1 MRKSQLNTGWQNHL
15 LRISFILAV
24 ALFGRTA
31 LQAQC
36 TLGCND
42 LVQFSLDED
51 CYSEVEVDHIL
62 ESPQSCPG
70 DKMVTVM
77 GANGLP
83 IPNSPWVGAAYIG
96 QTLTVKVTHVATGN
110 HCWGSIKVEDKL
122 APVLICE
129 NVTVA
134 CSETAFGPD
143 DLGYPFAEDNCSYD
157 VELEWSD
164 IVTDYGCNDN
174 QNLTAVINRQWTATD
189 DSGNTKSC
197 VQYIYFERATL
208 LDVVF
213 PLNRDDLEA
222 PALDCANANVNPSNT
237 GWPMVDGKPIAN
249 FCDLVVT
256 STEQSSSM
264 CMGNLTI
271 LRTWTVL
278 DMCSG
283 TTTTDLQIIKVL
295 DKTGPVLTCPKDPE
309 HDVKIL
315 KYLSGPQYNGCFA
328 EIQLPQ
334 IQVTDKCS
342 NYSKFTFHVSTTV
355 NGFKYSMATNGGKLI
370 VPLGTHVFTYKVTDD
385 CGNTGTCSFTRAIDD
400 ETPPVVAC
408 ETIHTVALTD
418 GVTLVNALTFDDG
431 SYDDCSGVTFKVSRM
446 DNPKC
451 AGNDATSFGDSAPFY
466 CCDINNG
473 PVMVTLR
480 VSDAAGNT
488 NQCMTQVNV
497 VDKVMPSIWC
507 PRDISV
513 ACSMP
518 YEPIDPKTY
527 SKGAKPGTAIS
538 STFALTYQVPI
549 EVTGLPVDAE
559 IVDLDVFLDIEHEY
573 LDQLKIRL
581 ISPTGTV
588 VSLFEGGACGIA
600 KANLLVTFNDE
611 GDAFTCNGPT
621 PSITGNIKPQAGLLA
636 LFDGENPNSIA
647 SNPQKNWILEVEDTA
662 PLAGGKIN
670 EVKLAFTYGTP
681 LALKPHASD
690 NTEECGLT
698 VTWKDQDAPDACP
711 GGYINRIWTATD
723 AFGLEKSCTQRITF
737 IDNTPWDVE
746 FPMDVTV
753 EDCIDPDDLKNLG
766 NVKHNGDCEMVSVDY
781 VDHIYTVVPDV
792 CYKIERTWYV
802 VNWCKYDK
810 FSPNNTKLGIALPHP
825 KNLKYRDNGDGY
837 FEWVQ
842 TIKVIDNLAP
852 KIFCPADLTVDNFE
866 EDCGPTYVD
875 LDSVVVLD
883 CSPTITG
890 TISIDLFNDGSVNII
905 TNGLEADGEYPNG
918 THRISFKVEDGCNN
932 FSTCSFLLTV
942 VDGKKPNASCHDIQI
957 DLMAVQGGGMA
968 QITPQMLDVESN
980 DNCTPDHKLIFGVT
994 PSLFD
999 CDDLGPNDVTLSVT
1013 DAAGNTDICVAVV
1026 TVQDNMKVC
1035 PGSAN
1040 GTVTGKVLDANSE
1053 GVQFANIKI
1062 ANMSGIE
1069 DETDAYGTFS
1079 ITGLIPGE
1087 AYVVQPIKNTNALN
1101 GVSTYDILM
1110 LQKHL
1115 VGVSSLKNPYKLIAA
1130 DVNKSGHISISDV
1143 LDLRKALLTASQTF
1157 AKNDSWRFVKADYV
1171 FINPFDPFK
1180 ESFPEFIDTK
1190 DMPSTGLVA
1199 DFVGIKVG
1207 DVSGDALPNTLLG
1220 SETRNLAGTV
1230 AFSTTDVQLVPGTI
1244 YAMPITA
1251 QDIATLEG
1259 FQFTLAF
1266 DPEFLQY
1273 AGFEQ
1278 GDLAQMGQDHI
1289 GTNFT
1294 DAGYLTLSWDGK
1306 PGSAKANDVLFTLN
1320 FRVTQTAALHDV
1332 IKLTSTYLVAEA
1344 YDTEDNLLDATLRF
1358 VGDNGVFTTGEEY
1371 ALYQNRPNPFRS
1383 ETVIGF
1389 DLATAGNA
1397 TLTLTDVSGKTL
1409 HIYEGD
1415 FARGYNEFRVNKADL
1430 GASGVVYYR
1439 LTADGFAATRK
1450 MIILD

>member
-1 MRKSQLNTGWQNHL
+1 MRKSQLNTGWPKHL

-31 LQAQC
+31 VQAQC

-70 DKMVTVM
+70 TKVVTVM
-77 GANGLP
+77 GSNGLP
-83 IPNSPWVGAAYIG
+83 IPGSPWVDGSYIG
-96 QTLTVKVTHVATGN
+96 QTLTVKVTHPASGN

-129 NVTVA
+129 DVTVA
-134 CSETAFGPD
+134 CSETAYGPD
-143 DLGYPFAEDNCSYD
+143 DLGYPYAEDNCSYD
-157 VELEWSD
+157 VQLVWAD
-164 IVTDYGCNDN
+164 MITDYGCNN
-174 QNLTAVINRQWTATD
+174 TQLTAVINRQWTATD
-189 DSGNTKSC
+189 DSGNTSSC
-197 VQYIYFERATL
+197 VQNIYFKRATL
-208 LDVVF
+208 LDVTF

-222 PALDCANANVNPSNT
+222 PALDCADANVNPSKT

-256 STEQSSSM
+256 YTEQSSSM

-283 TTTTDLQIIKVL
+283 VTSTDLQIIKVL

-334 IQVTDKCS
+334 IQVTDLCS
-342 NYSKFTFHVSTTV
+342 NYSKFTFYVSTTV
-355 NGFKYSMATNGGKLI
+355 NGFIYSIPTNGGKMI

-385 CGNTGTCSFTRAIDD
+385 CGNTGTCSFTRGIDD

-408 ETIHTVALTD
+408 ETLHTVALSD
-418 GVTLVNALTFDDG
+418 GVTHIQAITFDDG

-446 DNPKC
+446 DNAKC
-451 AGNDATSFGDSAPFY
+451 PGDDATSFGDTAPFY

-518 YEPIDPKTY
+518 YAPLNAEIY
-527 SKGAKPGTAIS
+527 SKGAKPGTAMS
-538 STFALTYQVPI
+538 STFALTYQVPVA
-549 EVTGLPVDAE
+549 VTGLPTDAE
-559 IVDLDVFLDIEHEY
+559 IIDLDVFLDIEHEY

-581 ISPTGTV
+581 ISPNGTV
-588 VSLFEGGACGIA
+588 VSLFEGGSCGIA
-600 KANLLVTFNDE
+600 KANMLVTFNDE
-611 GDAFTCNGPT
+611 GSAFTCNGPT

-647 SNPQKNWILEVEDTA
+647 SVPQKNWVLEVEDTA

-670 EVKLAFTYGTP
+670 EVNLVFTYGTP

-698 VTWKDQDAPDACP
+698 VTWKDKDEPEACP
-711 GGYINRIWTATD
+711 GGYITRTWTAKD
-723 AFGLEKSCTQRITF
+723 AFGLEKSCDQRITF
-737 IDNTPWDVE
+737 VDLTPWDVE
-746 FPMDVTV
+746 FPEDVTV
-753 EDCIDPDDLKNLG
+753 DDCITPDDLKNLG

-802 VNWCKYDK
+802 VNWCVYDK
-810 FSPNNTKLGIALPHP
+810 FNPENTKLGIQLAHP

-866 EDCGPTYVD
+866 EDCGPTYID

-883 CSPTITG
+883 CSPTING

-905 TNGLEADGEYPNG
+905 TTGLEADGEYPNG

-942 VDGKKPNASCHDIQI
+942 VDAKKPNASCHDIQI

-968 QITPQMLDVESN
+968 QITPVMLDVESN
-980 DNCTPDHKLIFGVT
+980 DNCTPDHKLIFAVT
-994 PSLFD
+994 PSIFD

-1013 DAAGNTDICVAVV
+1013 DGAGNTDICVAVV
-1026 TVQDNMKVC
+1026 TVQDNMNVC
-1035 PGSAN
+1035 PGSSN
-1040 GTVTGKVLDANSE
+1040 GTVTGKVLDTNSE
-1053 GVQFANIKI
+1053 GVQYANIQI
-1062 ANMSGIE
+1062 ANMSGME
-1069 DETDAYGTFS
+1069 DETDAYGTYTIS
-1079 ITGLIPGE
+1079 GLTPGSE
-1087 AYVVQPIKNTNALN
+1087 YVVQPMKNTNALN

-1110 LQKHL
+1110 IQKHL
-1115 VGVSSLKNPYKLIAA
+1115 VGVSSIKNPYKLIAA
-1130 DVNKSGHISISDV
+1130 DINKSNHISISDV
-1143 LDLRKALLTASQTF
+1143 IELRKTLLTASPTF
-1157 AKNDSWRFVKADYV
+1157 AKNDSWRFVKADYI
-1171 FINPFDPFK
+1171 FTNPLDPFK
-1180 ESFPEFIDTK
+1180 EAFPEFIDTK
-1190 DMPSTGLVA
+1190 DMPSTGLIA

-1207 DVSGDALPNTLLG
+1207 DINGDALPNTLLG
-1220 SETRNLAGTV
+1220 SETRNMAGTAEFV
-1230 AFSTTDVQLVPGTI
+1230 TNDASLVPGTV
-1244 YAMPITA
+1244 YAMSFRA
-1251 QDIATLEG
+1251 ADIATLEG
-1259 FQFTLAF
+1259 FQYTLAF
-1266 DPEFLQY
+1266 DPEVMQY
-1273 AGFEQ
+1273 AGFTS

-1289 GTNFT
+1289 GTSFA

-1306 PGSAKANDVLFTLN
+1306 PGSAQAEDILFTLN
-1320 FRVTQTAALHDV
+1320 FRVMQPAKVHDV
-1332 IKLTSTYLVAEA
+1332 IKVTSTYIVAEA
-1344 YDTEDNLLDATLRF
+1344 YDAEDNLLDATLRF
-1358 VGDNGVFTTGEEY
+1358 VGDNGVIADQAEY
-1371 ALYQNRPNPFRS
+1371 TLYQNRPNPFRS
-1383 ETVIGF
+1383 ETIIGF
-1389 DLATAGNA
+1389 DLALAGQA
-1397 TLTLTDVSGKTL
+1397 TLTLTDVSGKVL
-1409 HIYEGD
+1409 RVYEGD

-1439 LTADGFAATRK
+1439 LTAEGFAATRK
-1450 MIILD
+1450 MIILE